1 MENKKFDIN
10 SIIGFLLIGAI
21 LIWLLYT
28 ESEKQQAETPK
39 TTTEQVDKAEN
50 ASNENV
56 PENGDVPEKEGA
68 LAQTDS
74 ARTVQAQ
81 KDLGTFAYSASLPS
95 ATENS
100 TVLENDLLQLKIAN
114 KGGQII
120 EAKMKKYKT
129 HDSIP
134 IYLVKDGNAS
144 FGLKI
149 NTKDGKT
156 INTENLYFTPELSDD
171 GNTLSMKLKI
181 SEDDYLEYVYS
192 LRPGEY
198 MLDFAI
204 RSQGLGD
211 IVNPSEA
218 AILNWK
224 MKAISHEKSVSYENR
239 YTEIAY
245 AYEDGKDDYT
255 GQGDE
260 DEQQDEQIDW
270 VAFKQ
275 HFFTSILLADEP
287 FDNGVF
293 VSKNLVDD
301 EEVDTLFTKA
311 FSATMPL
318 KPQAGEFSKSMNW
331 YFGPADYT
339 ILNDYDRNLDEIISL
354 GWGIFGWINKY
365 IVIPFFNFLSG
376 IMPAGIAII
385 CLTILFK
392 LLLSPVQYKQY
403 LSKAKMKILRP
414 EIEEIQKKYKDN
426 AMKRQQE
433 TMALQ
438 SKAGAS
444 PLSGCLPA
452 LMQIPIFYALFM
464 FFPSVFDLRN
474 KSFLWVDD
482 LSSYDVIAHLPFP
495 IPFYGDHVSL
505 LPILASVA
513 IFFSMKL
520 NSDGGDMMG
529 QPTQEGMPDMRKMMK
544 WMMYLSPI
552 FMLFFFNNYA
562 SGLSLYYFVSNVIT
576 IGIILVIKFYIIDEE
591 KVHAKIEEKKKKPKK
606 QGRFSRKMK
615 EIMEQAEE
623 QKRMRDKMKK

>member
-1 MENKKFDIN
+1 MENRKFDIN
-10 SIIGFLLIGAI
+10 SVIGFLLIGAI
-21 LIWLLYT
+21 LLWLLYN
-28 ESEKQQAETPK
+28 ESNTPQPEAEK
-39 TTTEQVDKAEN
+39 TTTEQVESKDT
-50 ASNENV
+50 SNESIA
-56 PENGDVPEKEGA
+56 PPKEA
-68 LAQTDS
+68 IVAQNDS

-81 KDLGTFAYSASLPS
+81 KALGTFAYSAGLPS
-95 ATENS
+95 ATENI
-100 TVLENDLLQLKIAN
+100 TRLENDLLVLKIAN
-114 KGGQII
+114 KGGQIV
-120 EAKMKKYKT
+120 EAKLKDFKA
-129 HDSIP
+129 HDSVP
-134 IYLVKDGNAS
+134 IYLIKDGNAA

-149 NTKDGKT
+149 HTRDGKT
-156 INTENLYFTPELSDD
+156 INTEDMYFAPELSAD
-171 GNTLSMKLKI
+171 GTRLSMKLKI
-181 SEDDYLEYVYS
+181 SENDYLEYIYS

-198 MLDFAI
+198 MLDFNI
-204 RSQGLGD
+204 RSQGLESA
-211 IVNPSEA
+211 IQTSEA
-218 AILNWK
+218 AVLTWK
-224 MKAISHEKSVSYENR
+224 MKTFSHEKSVSYENR

-245 AYEDGKDDYT
+245 AYENGKDDYT
-255 GQGDE
+255 GQQSK
-260 DEQQDEQIDW
+260 DEQEDKEIEW

-275 HFFTSILLADEP
+275 HFFTSILLADEA
-287 FDNGVF
+287 FDKGIF
-293 VSKNLVDD
+293 VSENLVKDD
-301 EEVDTLFTKA
+301 QVDTLFTKA

-318 KPQAGEFSKSMNW
+318 NLKAGEFNKSMNW
-331 YFGPADYT
+331 YFGPVDYQ
-339 ILNDYDRNLDEIISL
+339 ILKEYDRNLDEMISL
-354 GWGIFGWINKY
+354 GWGIFGWINKFL
-365 IVIPFFNFLSG
+365 VIPFFDFLIG

-414 EIEEIQKKYKDN
+414 EIQEIQKKYKDN
-426 AMKRQQE
+426 PMKRQQE

-438 SKAGAS
+438 NKAGAS
-444 PLSGCLPA
+444 PLAGCLPA

-474 KSFLWVDD
+474 EKFLWVDD

-520 NSDGGDMMG
+520 NSDGDMMS

-562 SGLSLYYFVSNVIT
+562 SGLSLYYFISNVIT
-576 IGIILVIKFYIIDEE
+576 IGIILVIKYYIIDEE

-606 QGRFSRKMK
+606 QGRFSKKMQ

-623 QKRMRDKMKK
+623 QKRMRDQMKKK